1 MMGYSSVII
10 FFSCVNIVLP
20 LSCEKGHYTKP
31 SPSSALLQ
39 SCCGMAPMRCLI
51 PWHPCIAMDGK
62 SHHPLAIPLT
72 AKQEYLCSHKLLHT
86 EKGQPCKS
94 AEPGRGGPVGSANAQ
109 LALWKPPSL

>member
-10 FFSCVNIVLP
+10 FFLMSIQFFP
-20 LSCEKGHYTKP
+20 LVGKRAITP
-31 SPSSALLQ
+31 SLLLRLLD
-39 SCCGMAPMRCLI
+39 CKVAPMRCLV
-51 PWHPCIAMDGK
+51 PWHPCIATDGK

-94 AEPGRGGPVGSANAQ
+94 AEPGRGGPVGSAKAQ
-109 LALWKPPSL
+109 LAVWKPPSL